1 MDSDLVVEISDA
13 TIGYSSN
20 EPLLSSINLKFSKG
34 EIVAIAGPS
43 GIGKTTLLRTIAGL
57 VPPLQGTLSINGK
70 KSAARG
76 QLGYIPQRLG
86 LVRHASVYHNVLLGA
101 LAGHTSPW
109 FPFSVKAKQF
119 TLEAISSVGLDEK
132 IRTPIRRLSGG
143 QQRRVATA
151 RTLAQRPSLILA
163 AEFLG
168 ELDEETMTLVLERVT
183 NYVRESNSTLIVV
196 EHDISR
202 AKQMAD
208 RLLIMDDG
216 RLNPFVSSPI
226 AMEVSK

>member
-1 MDSDLVVEISDA
+1 M
-13 TIGYSSN
+13 
-20 EPLLSSINLKFSKG
+20 
-34 EIVAIAGPS
+34 
-43 GIGKTTLLRTIAGL
+43 
-57 VPPLQGTLSINGK
+57 QGTLSINGK

-86 LVRHASVYHNVLLGA
+86 LVRHATVYHNVLLGA
-101 LAGHTSPW
+101 SAGHTSHW
-109 FPFSVKAKQF
+109 FPFSVKAKQI

-163 AEFLG
+163 DEFLG
-168 ELDEETMTLVLERVT
+168 ELDEETMTLVLEKVT

>member
-1 MDSDLVVEISDA
+1 MDSDLVVEIRDA

-86 LVRHASVYHNVLLGA
+86 LVRHATVYHNVLLGA
-101 LAGHTSPW
+101 SAGHTSPW
-109 FPFSVKAKQF
+109 FPFSVKAKQI

-163 AEFLG
+163 DEFLG
-168 ELDEETMTLVLERVT
+168 ELDEETMTLVLEKVT
-183 NYVRESNSTLIVV
+183 NYVPSILLKKLGKYCLI
-196 EHDISR
+196 I
-202 AKQMAD
+202 
-208 RLLIMDDG
+208 
-216 RLNPFVSSPI
+216 
-226 AMEVSK
+226 

>member
-1 MDSDLVVEISDA
+1 M
-13 TIGYSSN
+13 
-20 EPLLSSINLKFSKG
+20 
-34 EIVAIAGPS
+34 
-43 GIGKTTLLRTIAGL
+43 
-57 VPPLQGTLSINGK
+57 
-70 KSAARG
+70 
-76 QLGYIPQRLG
+76 
-86 LVRHASVYHNVLLGA
+86 
-101 LAGHTSPW
+101 
-109 FPFSVKAKQF
+109 
-119 TLEAISSVGLDEK
+119 
-132 IRTPIRRLSGG
+132 
-143 QQRRVATA
+143 
-151 RTLAQRPSLILA
+151 ILA
-163 AEFLG
+163 DEFLG